1 MKDTGRPVKAGW
13 TGILTCPTGSLDLS
27 QAGSLRKGQDRRWL
41 MDIRTGEKRDL
52 SLRAGLADGQES

>member
-27 QAGSLRKGQDRRWL
+27 QARSLWKGQDQRWL
-41 MDIRTGEKRDL
+41 MDIRAGEKRDL
-52 SLRAGLADGQES
+52 GLRAGLDDGQES